1 MCGNNCPCMMS
12 KISGSSTDVK
22 QNELGPD
29 YLGYYK
35 HEIVE
40 LFSQNENLLSP
51 STSKGSESSMKT
63 CAKVEVED
71 ANYHSC
77 NNREAK
83 GYSGSVSV
91 FKDGIGEGLSDF
103 KKEKLKASLKESV
116 QALNH
121 EVDEVVDQILVMHK
135 VRTRQAERNQSY
147 CCSGGFDKE
156 TSRRL
161 CKKQKISSATVSNG
175 IGRDVGSGLQ
185 SSGGVSKDFQALL
198 ETNGLQSEE
207 ALRRSSGDLLTKLEH
222 MEQHLEEFLDA
233 VMSRCRAMT
242 HIEKQLLCKRI
253 QRLPAKALDR
263 VVEIVKHRKLS
274 ERHACDELHVDLEE
288 EDNVTLWRLHYY
300 VEAVEIA
307 NDLK

>member
-1 MCGNNCPCMMS
+1 MMS
-12 KISGSSTDVK
+12 KISRSSTDVK

-35 HEIVE
+35 HEIAE
-40 LFSQNENLLSP
+40 LFFQNEDLLSP
-51 STSKGSESSMKT
+51 STSKGSESSTKT

-71 ANYHSC
+71 VNNHSC

-116 QALNH
+116 HALNH

-135 VRTRQAERNQSY
+135 VRTQQGERNQSC
-147 CCSGGFDKE
+147 CCSGGFDKK
-156 TSRRL
+156 TSRHL

-175 IGRDVGSGLQ
+175 ISRDARSGLQ

-263 VVEIVKHRKLS
+263 VVEIIKHRKPS
-274 ERHACDELHVDLEE
+274 ERHACDELHVDVEE

>member
-1 MCGNNCPCMMS
+1 MMS
-12 KISGSSTDVK
+12 KISRSSTDVK

-35 HEIVE
+35 HEIAE
-40 LFSQNENLLSP
+40 LFFQNEDLLSP

-71 ANYHSC
+71 VNNHSC

-116 QALNH
+116 HALNH

-135 VRTRQAERNQSY
+135 VRTQQGERNQSC
-147 CCSGGFDKE
+147 CCSGGFDKK
-156 TSRRL
+156 TSRHL

-175 IGRDVGSGLQ
+175 ISRDARSGLQ
-185 SSGGVSKDFQALL
+185 SSGGVCISRAFF
-198 ETNGLQSEE
+198 TFN
-207 ALRRSSGDLLTKLEH
+207 SGFIFASPK
-222 MEQHLEEFLDA
+222 
-233 VMSRCRAMT
+233 VV
-242 HIEKQLLCKRI
+242 LC
-253 QRLPAKALDR
+253 
-263 VVEIVKHRKLS
+263 
-274 ERHACDELHVDLEE
+274 
-288 EDNVTLWRLHYY
+288 
-300 VEAVEIA
+300 
-307 NDLK
+307 

>member
-1 MCGNNCPCMMS
+1 MS
-12 KISGSSTDVK
+12 KIIRSSTDVK

-35 HEIVE
+35 HEIAE
-40 LFSQNENLLSP
+40 LFFQNEDLLSP

-71 ANYHSC
+71 VNNHSC

-116 QALNH
+116 HALNH

-135 VRTRQAERNQSY
+135 VRTQQGERNRSC
-147 CCSGGFDKE
+147 CCSGGFDKK
-156 TSRRL
+156 TSRHL

-175 IGRDVGSGLQ
+175 ISRDARSGLQ

-242 HIEKQLLCKRI
+242 HIEKQVLCKRI

-263 VVEIVKHRKLS
+263 VVEIIKHRKPS
-274 ERHACDELHVDLEE
+274 ERHACDELHVDVEE

>member
-1 MCGNNCPCMMS
+1 MMS
-12 KISGSSTDVK
+12 KISRSSTDVK

-35 HEIVE
+35 HEIAE
-40 LFSQNENLLSP
+40 LFFQNEDLLSP

-71 ANYHSC
+71 VNNHSC

-116 QALNH
+116 HALNH

-135 VRTRQAERNQSY
+135 VRTQQGERNQSC
-147 CCSGGFDKE
+147 CCSGGFDKK
-156 TSRRL
+156 TSRHL

-175 IGRDVGSGLQ
+175 ISRDARSGLQ

-263 VVEIVKHRKLS
+263 VVEIIKHRKPS
-274 ERHACDELHVDLEE
+274 ERHACDELHVDVEE